1 MRTQA
6 DVLDNRFDL
15 PPGNQ
20 ELSPDKGKRSS
31 KGKPPATKNAKK
43 KTTQHPMLLNIT
55 TVKAAGER
63 GDTWDLEVEDRV
75 RNVLGHSSP
84 PREPHAGPAPPSSPG
99 FSLPPT
105 QPLGESNLAFAY
117 ARDGGPDSPSAS
129 PQTPERLVSPE
140 PRHLSS
146 PSDPI
151 SLRDEMPMPPASQNK
166 RTLSDDHESGGDSD
180 VDQGDDYSPFR
191 PRGGSRSS
199 GDLPA
204 KRRLGF
210 GAFDNG
216 AEEISTWR

>member
-6 DVLDNRFDL
+6 DVFDNRFDL

-20 ELSPDKGKRSS
+20 ELSPDKGKRSLKAKSSTS
-31 KGKPPATKNAKK
+31 KSEKK
-43 KTTQHPMLLNIT
+43 ATQHPMLLNIT

-63 GDTWDLEVEDRV
+63 GETWDLEVEDRV

-84 PREPHAGPAPPSSPG
+84 PREPHAGLAAPSSPG

-105 QPLGESNLAFAY
+105 QPLGESNLASAY
-117 ARDGGPDSPSAS
+117 ARNGGIDSPSAS

-140 PRHLSS
+140 PRHSSS
-146 PSDPI
+146 PSDPV
-151 SLRDEMPMPPASQNK
+151 SLHDEMPMPPASQNK
-166 RTLSDDHESGGDSD
+166 RTLSDDVDSGGDSGAD
-180 VDQGDDYSPFR
+180 EGDDHSPFR
-191 PRGGSRSS
+191 RRGGSRPS

-210 GAFDNG
+210 GTFDNG